1 MTDAQRAN
9 DLIVQHA
16 ALVSHDTDR
25 ARSIINEM
33 MNMLHFGDVDSTTH
47 SNLDRYL
54 NEYYDGTQC
63 GARR

>member
-9 DLIVQHA
+9 DLIAQHS
-16 ALVSHDTDR
+16 ALVSHDTDT

-47 SNLDRYL
+47 SNLDSYL
-54 NEYYDGTQC
+54 NEYYDETQ
-63 GARR
+63 